1 MEQGSGKRKK
11 QGSPERRKMNIRD
24 LSELKR
30 IWKPENLCCDKYAAC
45 YLDGE
50 GGMNIQEAKPLLAEP
65 EGMIRKHMALVK
77 KMLSGEPENQILQVP
92 FPDSET
98 EESNSGSA
106 LRILEEVRFCRLG
119 GEREPEEGITEGL
132 FRLIAD
138 QRPMDGAYELLLY
151 HLAYDIPEKGTD
163 GADQGESDEVY
174 EHLLCLL
181 CPIKKTKANLGV
193 ALGELT
199 LTQREEVIGAPAL
212 GFLWPAFDNRRGNQD
227 AMILYHA
234 DPGEVPHGLWR
245 EAFELQEFLTTVEI
259 RRQMT
264 GICQV
269 VIQDPKK
276 MEACL
281 AEIGEALGN
290 REPESIVT
298 VGDFQRIL
306 EEAQIPEHLQYDLLQ
321 KYDAGL
327 CRYRPKAYQLQ
338 DPERSL
344 ETAKGK
350 QRKKMRALLLQA
362 AGFIRDVNGQ
372 ESELVR
378 QLLTAADLQ
387 G

>member
-65 EGMIRKHMALVK
+65 EGMIRKHMALAK
-77 KMLSGEPENQILQVP
+77 KLLSGEPENQILQVP
-92 FPDSET
+92 FLVPET
-98 EESNSGSA
+98 EESTGTA
-106 LRILEEVRFCRLG
+106 REVLERIMSCRLEE
-119 GEREPEEGITEGL
+119 EETLEKF
-132 FRLIAD
+132 FRLMTEPCH
-138 QRPMDGAYELLLY
+138 REEPYELLLY
-151 HLAYDIPEKGTD
+151 HLSYDIPVKGTD

-174 EHLLCLL
+174 EHVLCLL
-181 CPIKKTKANLGV
+181 CQVKMTKENLGV
-193 ALGELT
+193 EDGLLSMT
-199 LTQREEVIGAPAL
+199 RRDRVIGAPVL
-212 GFLWPAFDNRRGNQD
+212 GLIWPAFDNRSGDRD

-234 DPGEVPHGLWR
+234 DPGEVPHGFWL
-245 EAFELQEFLTTVEI
+245 EAFDLQEFLTTAEI
-259 RRQMT
+259 RRQMAK
-264 GICQV
+264 ICQV

-298 VGDFQRIL
+298 VGDFKRIL
-306 EEAQIPEHLQYDLLQ
+306 EEAQIPEPLQYDLLRR
-321 KYDAGL
+321 YDASL
-327 CRYRPKAYQLQ
+327 CRYSPKAYQLQ

-350 QRKKMRALLLQA
+350 QRKKMRELLLQA

-378 QLLTAADLQ
+378 RLLTAADLQ